1 MRGENGL
8 ERPYHT
14 IHKNDTQAWAHF
26 LSKNGQV
33 VLSMV
38 ELIEQSQLAV
48 DELIW
53 QPEQQEN

>member
-1 MRGENGL
+1 
-8 ERPYHT
+8 
-14 IHKNDTQAWAHF
+14 